1 MISRRKKDEWNAK
14 SNWARTI
21 KNEVPN
27 FGPGDTVK
35 VHVRIIEGKEKEYKY
50 SKV

>member
-1 MISRRKKDEWNAK
+1 MNEMLRAIEQEQL
-14 SNWARTI
+14 